1 MREKAPWIMLI
12 VVLKSSL
19 GVTAW
24 SARPREPRVF
34 PDAWR
39 G

>member
-24 SARPREPRVF
+24 SAWEILNLV
-34 PDAWR
+34 